1 MIALGLVLLAASA
14 PGGRFPKAP
23 HVNVSEARRAIAPH
37 VSRIKSCR
45 QTSNDEV
52 ICFVVRHRKH
62 ESARA
67 VNESSYKR
75 KIKVTYTPGWSYR
88 PAS

>member
-14 PGGRFPKAP
+14 PGGRFPPAP
-23 HVNVSEARRAIAPH
+23 YIDVSEAREAIAPH

-45 QTSNDEV
+45 QTSRDEV
-52 ICFVVRHRKH
+52 ICLVVRHRKH

-67 VNESSYKR
+67 VNESSYTT
-75 KIKVTYTPGWSYR
+75 KIKVTYTPGWSYK